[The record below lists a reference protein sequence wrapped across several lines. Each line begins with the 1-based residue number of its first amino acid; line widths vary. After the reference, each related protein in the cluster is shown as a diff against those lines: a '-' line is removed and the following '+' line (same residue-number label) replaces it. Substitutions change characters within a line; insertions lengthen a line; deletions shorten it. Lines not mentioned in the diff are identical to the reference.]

1 MSPKFVPIDRTQ
13 PITIPENYTGWL
25 SDRHLARF
33 AVDIVET
40 LDTSELEGA
49 YTGVGSKAMPPKMM
63 LSLLFYCYAVGI
75 FSSRKI
81 ETATYELIPV
91 LFITGGEHPDH
102 DTINTFR
109 KRFLDKLKPLFL
121 QILMIAQGMGV
132 LKLGDVSLDGTKIKA
147 NASKHKAMSWAYA
160 NKLETQLKAEVDEL
174 LQKAETE
181 NGKPNGLD
189 IPGELARR
197 EERLAKIAEV
207 KAEIERRAAE
217 RYAHEQAEY
226 EAKMK
231 TREVKE
237 QALGHKLG
245 GKQPKA
251 PEPGPKATDQVN
263 FTDSESRIMPV
274 SGGGFEQA
282 FNAQSSV
289 DMNSGMIIAQHVSQ
303 NPNDKQEIEPALE
316 ALAELPKEL
325 GKINRMATD
334 NGYTSENNAKKL
346 EAKGIEGYMAGSRQN
361 HNPTLAERCTPAP
374 EAPENPDTMTAMKY
388 RMQTPEGK
396 AFYARRKSTV
406 EPVFGIIKEV
416 MGFRRFMLRGFKAVQ
431 GEWLLVCIAFNMK
444 RLCALNT

>member
-1 MSPKFVPIDRTQ
+1 
-13 PITIPENYTGWL
+13 
-25 SDRHLARF
+25 LARF
-33 AVDIVET
+33 VVELVET
-40 LDTSELEGA
+40 LDTSELEDA
-49 YTGVGSKAMPPKMM
+49 YAGVGSKAMPPKMM
-63 LSLLFYCYAVGI
+63 LSLLFYSYAVGI

-121 QILMIAQGMGV
+121 EILMIAHGMGL

-160 NKLETQLKAEVDEL
+160 NKLEAQLKAEVEEL
-174 LQKAETE
+174 LQRAEAE
-181 NGKPNGLD
+181 SGKSNGLD
-189 IPGELARR
+189 IPSELARR
-197 EERLAKIAEV
+197 EERLAKIAEA

-231 TREVKE
+231 VRETKE
-237 QALGHKLG
+237 QARGRKLG

-263 FTDSESRIMPV
+263 FTDEESRIMPV
-274 SGGGFEQA
+274 SGGSFEQA
-282 FNAQSSV
+282 YNAQSSV
-289 DMNSGMIIAQHVSQ
+289 DMNSRMIIGQHVSQ
-303 NPNDKQEIEPALE
+303 NPNDKQEIEPALD
-316 ALAELPKEL
+316 ALDELPEEL

-334 NGYTSENNAKKL
+334 SGYTSESNAKKL
-346 EAKGIEGYMAGSRQN
+346 EAKDIEGYMAGSRQN
-361 HNPTLAERCTPAP
+361 HNPTLAERCAPAP
-374 EAPENPDTMTAMKY
+374 EAPENPDTMTAMQH
-388 RMQTPEGK
+388 RMKTAEGK

-431 GEWLLVCIAFNMK
+431 GEWLLVCIAFNAK
-444 RLCALNT
+444 RLCALSA